1 MNINK
6 MLFLLISC
14 ILITIVLPVNGF
26 SELQALDDNGLSDV
40 YAQAGFASFTITD
53 TDIDGT
59 IFSETK
65 ARFNIKAYT
74 FTEIDSLKLGYH
86 DEYDYKNPTPT
97 YGWDEDWENVQLG
110 GSLTDP
116 SQDFFAEGFYF
127 AATFTDINDSAN
139 RELKSFKFG
148 FDYVQGP
155 ISADFINYSG
165 TIDDSNDNT
174 PEYNGHIMNLG
185 PVTITA
191 DPGNTGNGG
200 MEISLNIENY
210 DKGYWVT
217 FDNAVVT
224 P

>member
-1 MNINK
+1 MNLHKI
-6 MLFLLISC
+6 LFLFISFLLI
-14 ILITIVLPVNGF
+14 TIALPVNGF
-26 SELQALDDNGLSDV
+26 CELEAMNDEEMKGI
-40 YAQAGFASFTITD
+40 YATGFSNFTIE
-53 TDIDGT
+53 DIDGT
-59 IFSETK
+59 LSRTK
-65 ARFNIKAYT
+65 AWFNIRAFT

-97 YGWDEDWENVQLG
+97 YGWDEDWEDVQIG
-110 GSLTDP
+110 GDLNDP
-116 SQDFFAEGFYF
+116 SQDFHAEGFYF
-127 AATFTDINDSAN
+127 SADFTNINDPAN
-139 RELKSFKFG
+139 RELKSVIFG
-148 FDYVQGP
+148 FDYVQGE

-174 PEYNGHIMNLG
+174 PEYNGHILNLG

>member
-1 MNINK
+1 MNLHK
-6 MLFLLISC
+6 KLFLFIAL
-14 ILITIVLPVNGF
+14 ILITIALPVNGF
-26 SELQALDDNGLSDV
+26 CELEVMNDDEMLDV
-40 YAQAGFASFTITD
+40 YATGFAEFQINDLGYDNLT
-53 TDIDGT
+53 
-59 IFSETK
+59 ETV
-65 ARFNIKAYT
+65 ALFNIQAYT

-86 DEYDYKNPTPT
+86 DEYNYKDPIPS
-97 YGWDEDWENVQLG
+97 YGWDEDWENVQIG
-110 GSLTDP
+110 GDIDKPSL
-116 SQDFFAEGFYF
+116 DFFGEGFYF
-127 AATFTDINDSAN
+127 AATFENINNSAT
-139 RELKSFKFG
+139 RELKSFRFG
-148 FDYVQGP
+148 FEYVQGP

-174 PEYNGHIMNLG
+174 PEYNGHILNLG